1 MMAHWQAANIRTEDR
16 SPVLRQH
23 FTSLR
28 YKTINYQIEAMK
40 LGQFKWCPQTER
52 GTEGILIQFGRAVD
66 LVLSP
71 LPSPE

>member
-16 SPVLRQH
+16 SPVLGQH
-23 FTSLR
+23 FTSLW
-28 YKTINYQIEAMK
+28 YKTINYQIEERR
-40 LGQFKWCPQTER
+40 LSQFKWCPQIEP

-66 LVLSP
+66 LVRSP